1 LINNKELWTKVTGK
15 FNAYNILLVY
25 SVAKIL
31 GISEE
36 LILECISSLNS
47 PEGRFELVD
56 KNIDKIGIVDY
67 AHSPDSLKNVLLT
80 INELKERDKAT
91 ITVIGCGG
99 NRDKSKRPIMG
110 KIASSLSD
118 IVIFTSDNP
127 RNENPKDIIN
137 QMIKG
142 VDVKNINKVESEIN
156 REEAIKIACLR
167 ANSKDVI
174 LVAGKGHEKY
184 QINGNEKIEFD
195 DKKVLI
201 KLLKNNY

>member
-1 LINNKELWTKVTGK
+1 
-15 FNAYNILLVY
+15 
-25 SVAKIL
+25 
-31 GISEE
+31 
-36 LILECISSLNS
+36 
-47 PEGRFELVD
+47 
-56 KNIDKIGIVDY
+56 
-67 AHSPDSLKNVLLT
+67 
-80 INELKERDKAT
+80 
-91 ITVIGCGG
+91 
-99 NRDKSKRPIMG
+99 MG

-142 VDVKNINKVESEIN
+142 VDIKNINKVESEIN
-156 REEAIKIACLR
+156 REEAIKKACLK

-174 LVAGKGHEKY
+174 LIAGKGHEKY

-195 DKKVLI
+195 DKKILI